1 MQGSSFWKTVAIVGV
16 IGIGSLAILEVQN
29 RLPKQNA
36 GEPTEEDLATLVAG
50 PGAGDSTVTPEM
62 SDSEFDK
69 MMAAAQSDTPLFNGA
84 EPAAEP
90 TPSPSLDA
98 QFFNSEPVAAQTNTP
113 PVDTDVQTSQL
124 AQGPNPFEDMG
135 AVTAV
140 AANYQGEPSNA
151 VEPVAFTGEESF
163 PGDSSNDDT
172 GYRREGVAAPE
183 PAVSPAADFSLFPSD
198 SPADQDA
205 GNMPAMPL
213 ADDRPPAAIPS
224 RTDAIEFFNG
234 KEADPV
240 DTAPRTTQFY
250 ENNESQLQSVPETQP
265 SNPFPDPGQL
275 NQTPESAAPM
285 DSQSNGILPF
295 QNSDGRTQDGPPSDN
310 VTETFRGD
318 LLSPQDRVPQPRDIQ
333 PGIIPEPEFPTFDER
348 SFPEPE
354 RASPVPDT
362 SLPPIDD
369 TGGLTSEPFR
379 VPDINDSGRMTIP
392 DTETPRFDDRGRSE
406 ELRPFDPLPS
416 RESSPPAPDFGERS
430 RFEEEPRSFES
441 ERNFRSDSRGIETP
455 GFNDD
460 SRGLSIEPRFNPNS
474 RDLNDT
480 QPFNDDRMNLDDSR
494 RTDSL
499 PPLNERLRE
508 RDDSRPLDELQ
519 PFNDGSRDFSST
531 PDFSNRRNRN
541 GQDNFPST
549 PEITPRRRD
558 FDSGPSMGDTR
569 PADFNFSD
577 HSERERIRQVSG
589 VMRPNLLLE
598 KTAPESATVGVPL
611 DYKIYVRNEGDA
623 SAFDVVVEDEISPG
637 TEIDGARPQPDRDRS
652 TNRLI
657 WKFAE
662 IAPNQTEEITVRL
675 TPTGE
680 GTLDG
685 VATVK
690 FKSRVKA
697 TTIITAPKLRIE
709 MTGPE
714 EVKLGDEVA
723 YRYVITNEG
732 SGEARDV
739 LVRTVL
745 PADGGLKHPQG
756 RDLEYEIGNMAAGQ
770 QREIV
775 LAVVAGEPGEYRADA
790 IVSGTGGVKDQA
802 AWRTNIIGAQLQIVR
817 RGPKRRFVGKS
828 ATYENIVSNETNFD
842 ALDARIVET
851 IPEGMR
857 FKGANKGGT
866 YDEQQQTVTW
876 RINRLGPGRQEQLQI
891 QLMPTDAGQRES
903 IVTVYENA
911 GLQSE
916 NYVSTT
922 VVEDLHNVGAQMSQL
937 DGPVPVG
944 ETFGFTITIDN
955 RGTADA
961 TDVELVVDVPRQIE
975 VLGAGSKT
983 NQAKLTGN
991 NQVQY
996 SQIIRIK
1003 PNERQTFELKLRGT
1017 SPVRNKVVTAKV
1029 RYRQMEDP
1037 LIVGESVTIYSE
1049 EL

>member
-29 RLPKQNA
+29 RLPKQNVA
-36 GEPTEEDLATLVAG
+36 GEPTEEDLAALVAG
-50 PGAGDSTVTPEM
+50 QGAGDSTVTPEM

-113 PVDTDVQTSQL
+113 PVDTDVRSNQL

-163 PGDSSNDDT
+163 PGDSSNGDT

-183 PAVSPAADFSLFPSD
+183 STVSPAADFSLFPSD
-198 SPADQDA
+198 SATDQNA
-205 GNMPAMPL
+205 GNTPVMPL

-250 ENNESQLQSVPETQP
+250 EKDESQLRAIPEPLP
-265 SNPFPDPGQL
+265 SNPFPEPGQL
-275 NQTPESAAPM
+275 NQTPEFAAPM
-285 DSQSNGILPF
+285 DSQSGGILPF
-295 QNSDGRTQDGPPSDN
+295 QNSGGRAQDVPPSDN

-318 LLSPQDRVPQPRDIQ
+318 LLAPQDRVPQPRDIQ
-333 PGIIPEPEFPTFDER
+333 PDMIPEPEFPTFNER
-348 SFPEPE
+348 SFPESE
-354 RASPVPDT
+354 RTSPVPDT
-362 SLPPIDD
+362 SLPPIDE

-392 DTETPRFDDRGRSE
+392 DTETPRFNDRGKSE
-406 ELRPFDPLPS
+406 DRETFDTLPS
-416 RESSPPAPDFGERS
+416 RESNPPVPDFGERS
-430 RFEEEPRSFES
+430 RFGDESRSFES
-441 ERNFRSDSRGIETP
+441 ERNFNSDSRSIESP

-460 SRGLSIEPRFNPNS
+460 SRGLDIEPGFNPRS

-499 PPLNERLRE
+499 PPLNDRSGG
-508 RDDSRPLDELQ
+508 RDDSRLDKLQ
-519 PFNDGSRDFSST
+519 PFNDPREFNST
-531 PDFSNRRNRN
+531 PGFNDRRIRD

-549 PEITPRRRD
+549 PEITPRPGN
-558 FDSGPSMGDTR
+558 FDSKPSMGDTR
-569 PADFNFSD
+569 PADYNLSD
-577 HSERERIRQVSG
+577 RSERGRIRQVSG
-589 VMRPNLLLE
+589 VMRPNLMLE

-623 SAFDVVVEDEISPG
+623 PAYDVVVEDEISPG
-637 TEIDGARPQPDRDRS
+637 TEIEGARPQPDRDRA

-745 PADGGLKHPQG
+745 PTDGGLKHPQG

-790 IVSGTGGVKDQA
+790 IVSGAGGATDQA

-828 ATYENIVSNETNFD
+828 ATYENIVSNETKFD

-851 IPEGMR
+851 VPEGMR

-866 YDEQQQTVTW
+866 YDDQQRTVTW

-903 IVTVYENA
+903 VVTVYENA

-937 DGPVPVG
+937 DGPVSVG

-961 TDVELVVDVPRQIE
+961 TDVELVVDVPQQIE

-983 NQAKLTGN
+983 NQAKLSGN